1 MKAHPI
7 IGNIK
12 ENVKDKQIKFN
23 CIWRVKHP
31 KKSMMIMLFVLKRLT
46 NNYIDVWYDL
56 TISGTLNII
65 RIMWKVY
72 VLNERAALD
81 LEIIKL
87 IVKKIEFI

>member
-1 MKAHPI
+1 
-7 IGNIK
+7 
-12 ENVKDKQIKFN
+12 
-23 CIWRVKHP
+23 
-31 KKSMMIMLFVLKRLT
+31 MLFVLKRLT

-56 TISGTLNII
+56 TSSGTLNII

>member
-1 MKAHPI
+1 
-7 IGNIK
+7 
-12 ENVKDKQIKFN
+12 
-23 CIWRVKHP
+23 
-31 KKSMMIMLFVLKRLT
+31 MLFVLKRLT

>member
-1 MKAHPI
+1 
-7 IGNIK
+7 
-12 ENVKDKQIKFN
+12 
-23 CIWRVKHP
+23 
-31 KKSMMIMLFVLKRLT
+31 MLFVLKRLT

-87 IVKKIEFI
+87 IVNKIEFI

>member
-1 MKAHPI
+1 
-7 IGNIK
+7 
-12 ENVKDKQIKFN
+12 
-23 CIWRVKHP
+23 
-31 KKSMMIMLFVLKRLT
+31 MLFVPKRLT

-65 RIMWKVY
+65 RIVWKVY
-72 VLNERAALD
+72 ILNERAALD